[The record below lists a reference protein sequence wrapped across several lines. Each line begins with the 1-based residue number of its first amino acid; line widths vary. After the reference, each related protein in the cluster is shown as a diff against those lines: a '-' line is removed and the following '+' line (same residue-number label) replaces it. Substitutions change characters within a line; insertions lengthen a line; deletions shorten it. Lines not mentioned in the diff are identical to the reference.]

1 MSRKFNFLLLII
13 LSFYFI
19 YSAKP
24 STNPKKKQA
33 VVSDDDPNLYIF
45 NENFAAVMAR
55 GIPLPRLYRVLFTRL
70 ITQWNYSS
78 SLMNLTSFN
87 HVRSR
92 LAKLGKIALYLRLYR
107 TWIYSP
113 ASGHRGFHR
122 YNPYPPVTFHPYIY
136 GNCSNPNNFMLF
148 FNYFDFSTSYFL
160 CFLTKN
166 RVSFLARLPFCSYG
180 FEEHQIHEW
189 PAMAF
194 RQFEDSPEL
203 WRFGRNISLDPIDHF
218 SNQIDFECADVS
230 FCPDPC
236 CGRNSTRFFREGDTH
251 NYAFD
256 DDDIFATF
264 NDSIQNYTKK
274 MTRNERKH
282 GWCAHS
288 TCSLKGKRHID
299 YSETKEYFEDKKLQ
313 EEIQK
318 RNRKN
323 KNIKNGTEGEDQI
336 IKILLRRETSTHYYL
351 EEPFND
357 DFLGIMENRW
367 NLSCACVFPNNS
379 IDHSKLYRFDVLEC
393 VDVNECIFE
402 ECPYPEQCVNMVD
415 RYVCACPPG
424 YYRQKPEITNE
435 KIVKNE
441 KEEGKK
447 NEGTCVKIYY
457 K

>member
-1 MSRKFNFLLLII
+1 
-13 LSFYFI
+13 
-19 YSAKP
+19 
-24 STNPKKKQA
+24 
-33 VVSDDDPNLYIF
+33 
-45 NENFAAVMAR
+45 
-55 GIPLPRLYRVLFTRL
+55 
-70 ITQWNYSS
+70 
-78 SLMNLTSFN
+78 MNLTSFN

-136 GNCSNPNNFMLF
+136 GNCSNPNNFM
-148 FNYFDFSTSYFL
+148 YKYACIKVRT
-160 CFLTKN
+160 CT
-166 RVSFLARLPFCSYG
+166 SFLGRLPFCSYG

-256 DDDIFATF
+256 DDDISATF

-318 RNRKN
+318 RSRKN

-336 IKILLRRETSTHYYL
+336 IKILLRRETSTHYCYL

-424 YYRQKPEITNE
+424 YYRQKPEISTNE
-435 KIVKNE
+435 KVVKNE
-441 KEEGKK
+441 EEKGKK
-447 NEGTCVKIYY
+447 KEGTCVKIYY
-457 K
+457 KSIGRNLPNNLFS